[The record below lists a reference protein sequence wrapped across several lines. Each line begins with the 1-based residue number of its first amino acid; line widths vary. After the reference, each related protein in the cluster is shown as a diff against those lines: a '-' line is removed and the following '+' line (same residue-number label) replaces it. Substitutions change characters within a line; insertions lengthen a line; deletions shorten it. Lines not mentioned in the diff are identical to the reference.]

1 MKRLPITILMISAT
15 FSFVACTQSPRLVD
29 GEYTVMGVRFNPSFK
44 DKAMAKKINASMPN
58 IPIEG
63 NKFKVSND
71 FPCPY
76 FVDSEYDYKLSKDST
91 KLKLKGKNSKL
102 EMKIEI
108 GPSNTLSKQQSYT
121 LFIDNEYLQNIHII
135 EEKR

>member
-1 MKRLPITILMISAT
+1 
-15 FSFVACTQSPRLVD
+15 
-29 GEYTVMGVRFNPSFK
+29 
-44 DKAMAKKINASMPN
+44 MAKKINASMPN
-58 IPIEG
+58 ITIECK
-63 NKFKVSND
+63 KFKVSND